1 MRTCPDCPPLPS
13 PQPAFFCCFVRC
25 RAWGSWPALSRSYD
39 ETVKG
44 KRPGS
49 YVSDRWGIGWGSR
62 VSVLS
67 LSLSAV
73 TLPGGRRQLGMGGGG
88 EETPREGGGGLLGL
102 SRLRD
107 VHCPGGWVW
116 AGAATPPRSSRPA
129 GAQAVPLWPHTGR
142 GPRKGGPT
150 TSLPYPRP
158 LSLVLQPGAHVT
170 LLLCRSE
177 PTRAP
182 LSPRPLS

>member
-13 PQPAFFCCFVRC
+13 PQPAFFCCFLRC

-73 TLPGGRRQLGMGGGG
+73 TLPGGR
-88 EETPREGGGGLLGL
+88 
-102 SRLRD
+102 
-107 VHCPGGWVW
+107 
-116 AGAATPPRSSRPA
+116 
-129 GAQAVPLWPHTGR
+129 
-142 GPRKGGPT
+142 
-150 TSLPYPRP
+150 
-158 LSLVLQPGAHVT
+158 
-170 LLLCRSE
+170 
-177 PTRAP
+177 
-182 LSPRPLS
+182 